1 MASGQKHSSW
11 GTEVKGMQGNLLY
24 QIVLFNWHA
33 YSKKDYF
40 LNLRTVILLMI
51 SFSLKMLRYR
61 GQSVLQE
68 LGIRSDWLG
77 ELRLSRQMPV
87 IE

>member
-1 MASGQKHSSW
+1 
-11 GTEVKGMQGNLLY
+11 
-24 QIVLFNWHA
+24 
-33 YSKKDYF
+33 
-40 LNLRTVILLMI
+40 MI